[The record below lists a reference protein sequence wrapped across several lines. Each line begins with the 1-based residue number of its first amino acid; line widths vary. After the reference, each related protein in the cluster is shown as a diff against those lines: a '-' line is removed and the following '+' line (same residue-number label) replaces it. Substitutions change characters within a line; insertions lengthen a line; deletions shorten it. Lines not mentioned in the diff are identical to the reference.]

1 MISTETE
8 ERVCELIFEI
18 AKAEK
23 EIEVYRSE
31 LAESLKFEPYAAFT
45 RLDKHGMGYIS
56 ALDIISFL
64 EYINTNH

>member
-8 ERVCELIFEI
+8 GKLCELIFEI

-31 LAESLKFEPYAAFT
+31 LAESLRFEPYAAFT
-45 RLDKHGMGYIS
+45 RLDKHRMGYIS
-56 ALDIISFL
+56 ALDIVNFL
-64 EYINTNH
+64 EYTYTNH